1 MLLYFPLSPSST
13 IHILLHFNS
22 DFLAMNYESSID
34 RKKKDL
40 LQIFLLF
47 DMYLSRSCKHVG
59 IIVVGLFWLNFVKS
73 LSLFFLINLRI
84 ANWVYWDVLF
94 FSFGSNWAFYQVK
107 KTIRNQDCLIWM
119 IVTILPKI
127 LERFGSI
134 LDKWNHKIVGS
145 YDLDRDLTTIH
156 YHL

>member
-1 MLLYFPLSPSST
+1 MCGRIKSFVVQLASIPTHIPKTWHSTLYPYSYSHLTSTIHSPFSPMLLYFPLSPSST
-13 IHILLHFNS
+13 IHFLLCFNS
-22 DFLAMNYESSID
+22 NFLVMNYESSID

-84 ANWVYWDVLF
+84 AKLGLLGCFV
-94 FSFGSNWAFYQVK
+94 FSFGSN
-107 KTIRNQDCLIWM
+107 
-119 IVTILPKI
+119 
-127 LERFGSI
+127 
-134 LDKWNHKIVGS
+134 
-145 YDLDRDLTTIH
+145 
-156 YHL
+156 

>member
-13 IHILLHFNS
+13 IHFLLHFNS

-40 LQIFLLF
+40 LQKILLF

-84 ANWVYWDVLF
+84 TKLGLLGCFF
-94 FSFGSNWAFYQVK
+94 FSFGSN
-107 KTIRNQDCLIWM
+107 
-119 IVTILPKI
+119 
-127 LERFGSI
+127 
-134 LDKWNHKIVGS
+134 
-145 YDLDRDLTTIH
+145 
-156 YHL
+156 

>member
-40 LQIFLLF
+40 LQNFLLF
-47 DMYLSRSCKHVG
+47 DMYLSCSCKHVG

-107 KTIRNQDCLIWM
+107 KDYKKSGLFD
-119 IVTILPKI
+119 
-127 LERFGSI
+127 LER
-134 LDKWNHKIVGS
+134 LLQS
-145 YDLDRDLTTIH
+145 YQRSLKDLDQSWTSGIIRS
-156 YHL
+156 

>member
-34 RKKKDL
+34 TKKKDL
-40 LQIFLLF
+40 LQNFLLF

-94 FSFGSNWAFYQVK
+94 FFHLDPIEPFIKLK
-107 KTIRNQDCLIWM
+107 KIIRNQDCLILNDCCNP
-119 IVTILPKI
+119 TKDP
-127 LERFGSI
+127 
-134 LDKWNHKIVGS
+134 
-145 YDLDRDLTTIH
+145 
-156 YHL
+156 